1 MTLSAVMESLI
12 MGLLYVSMMLFA
24 GTCGGAL

>member
-1 MTLSAVMESLI
+1 MTLFVVMESLI
-12 MGLLYVSMMLFA
+12 MGLLYVSMVLFV

>member
-1 MTLSAVMESLI
+1 MI
-12 MGLLYVSMMLFA
+12 PPFCDFLLGAALYLLMMLFV

>member
-1 MTLSAVMESLI
+1 MIPPFGGYLLMTAI
-12 MGLLYVSMMLFA
+12 YLLMMLLV

>member
-1 MTLSAVMESLI
+1 MI
-12 MGLLYVSMMLFA
+12 PPFCDYLLRAALYLLMMLFV

>member
-1 MTLSAVMESLI
+1 MIPAFCDY
-12 MGLLYVSMMLFA
+12 LLGAALYLLMMLFV

>member
-1 MTLSAVMESLI
+1 MIPPVDGYLVMTA
-12 MGLLYVSMMLFA
+12 GYLLMMLLV